1 MTIFNDLEHLL
12 QKKTLRVDYKPFV
25 YEVLH
30 HVFIGLDRTK
40 DKIQYKN
47 RRYRLKVVE
56 TKNLAVIT
64 RFHWRKR
71 DS

>member
-1 MTIFNDLEHLL
+1 MKCYIMFLS
-12 QKKTLRVDYKPFV
+12 
-25 YEVLH
+25 
-30 HVFIGLDRTK
+30 GLIEQK